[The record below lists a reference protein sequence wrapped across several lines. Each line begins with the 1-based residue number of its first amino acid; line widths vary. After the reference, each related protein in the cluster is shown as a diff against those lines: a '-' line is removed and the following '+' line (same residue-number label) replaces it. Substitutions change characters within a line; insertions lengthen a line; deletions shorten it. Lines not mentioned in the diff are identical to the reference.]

1 MIDVLSWAF
10 ILVGGFFAVVGGIG
24 ILRLPD
30 LFARM
35 HAAGLT
41 DTLGAWSILLALML
55 QGGLSLATVKLVMI
69 GLLLAFTS
77 PTATHALARA
87 ALATGHQPQL
97 PDEEGPSSKS

>member
-1 MIDVLSWAF
+1 MIDILSWIF
-10 ILVGGFFAVVGGIG
+10 IVTGCFFAVTGGIG

-30 LFARM
+30 LYSRM

-87 ALATGHQPQL
+87 ALATGRQPQL
-97 PDEEGPSSKS
+97 ADEEGASSKS